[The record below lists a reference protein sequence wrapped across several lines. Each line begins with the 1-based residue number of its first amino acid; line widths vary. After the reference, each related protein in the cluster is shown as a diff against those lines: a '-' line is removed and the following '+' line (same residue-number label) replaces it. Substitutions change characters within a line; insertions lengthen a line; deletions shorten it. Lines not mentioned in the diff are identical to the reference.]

1 MMRRIGQPPHT
12 SRAVRARGRR
22 RVVGAGNIRGLGC
35 EDDVDLLALVL
46 SDDDEGHMMLDHP
59 MTPYEMAAAVAVVE
73 YGAGAASGVVA
84 ASQHAPQ
91 PRDGGAFD
99 TATMSGYDILPGYIM
114 DWNGGVL
121 RDGGLTGSM
130 APLERSPGIPE
141 QYSARMMSA
150 AADLQSRMEARGHSQ
165 NPSHEMSWVLSGV
178 AMSDNIGNMMADR
191 PMTAAEFQKLQ
202 QDVESEM
209 VFKARGGRGIV
220 QLPPPPAPTPSPVAL
235 PARCRR
241 KPGRR
246 RLCRRR
252 LRRCRPRK
260 ARTRDCSQP
269 TPAASAA

>member
-1 MMRRIGQPPHT
+1 MRRIGQPPHT

-35 EDDVDLLALVL
+35 EDDVDLLALIL

-59 MTPYEMAAAVAVVE
+59 MTPDEMAAAV
-73 YGAGAASGVVA
+73 VA
-84 ASQHAPQ
+84 ASQYAPQ

-141 QYSARMMSA
+141 QYSASMMSA
-150 AADLQSRMEARGHSQ
+150 AEDLQARMEAWGHSQ
-165 NPSHEMSWVLSGV
+165 NPSHEMDGVLSDV
-178 AMSDNIGNMMADR
+178 TMSDNIGNMMAAR

-209 VFKARGGRGIV
+209 VFKARGGRGPV

-252 LRRCRPRK
+252 LQRCRPRK